1 MMKHNLWYKVVR
13 CIIQHSTAG
22 MTYVIEMRNEV
33 ENSYEHEI
41 EYLEKRIEQLQRR
54 IEILTLEREQG

>member
-22 MTYVIEMRNEV
+22 MTYVVEMRNEV
-33 ENSYEHEI
+33 AENYEYEI
-41 EYLEKRIEQLQRR
+41 EYLKKRIEQLQRR
-54 IEILTLEREQG
+54 IEMLTLEREQG